1 MKKLYFYFNV
11 LFFFLFDLIGEFNS
25 DIWHF
30 NDIFNERALSSVSS
44 WVAIRENQLDEFM
57 ISLR

>member
-1 MKKLYFYFNV
+1 MKKLYFYFNL
-11 LFFFLFDLIGEFNS
+11 LFFVAFDLIGEFNS